1 MMSVIKEKGNAIKMN
16 NDQYSAARVTMA
28 RPIPMKMTMKTPPML
43 WMEIPPLL
51 SSASSQA
58 FNAIQR
64 SGKAEISRFYDGF
77 NSALESNLIKE
88 KTDLLLWILIPPS
101 LFQCLQLP
109 LVQQLQDPE
118 NCKRVLSVIKYIF
131 PS

>member
-64 SGKAEISRFYDGF
+64 SGKAEISRFLWRF
-77 NSALESNLIKE
+77 HALESNLIK
-88 KTDLLLWILIPPS
+88 
-101 LFQCLQLP
+101 
-109 LVQQLQDPE
+109 V
-118 NCKRVLSVIKYIF
+118 
-131 PS
+131 